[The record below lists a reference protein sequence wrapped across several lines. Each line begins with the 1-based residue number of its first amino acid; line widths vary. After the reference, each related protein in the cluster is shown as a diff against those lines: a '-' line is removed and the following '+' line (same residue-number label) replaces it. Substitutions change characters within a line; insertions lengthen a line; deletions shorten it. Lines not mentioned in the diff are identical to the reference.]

1 MKFKV
6 LWDFLIIGQILLSPQ
21 VKRSVIISE
30 KLDIYKIS
38 DELLI
43 DLRHKR
49 SLEIKKYQENVKLHT
64 IIA

>member
-21 VKRSVIISE
+21 VKPSVIISE

-49 SLEIKKYQENVKLHT
+49 S
-64 IIA
+64 